1 MFRSAEIAVALTEAW
16 VRDGTPNKTSKEVAD
31 FYCGL
36 CKALEEAQ
44 SKKFTKAR
52 SCDMAVQLTCAGVS
66 FLFVATW
73 VLLAMFVK

>member
-16 VRDGTPNKTSKEVAD
+16 VRNGTPNKTSKEVAD

-36 CKALEEAQ
+36 YKALEEAQ

-52 SCDMAVQLTCAGVS
+52 SCHMAVQLTCAGVLM
-66 FLFVATW
+66 LFVATW